1 MAQSDTTCG
10 KSCYLCNV
18 LFEVMGNAE
27 VRPMSAQ
34 RMEFGKAIILL
45 VNPLELESTGYAFD
59 LRTLHFAKIVSFN
72 FDYWALMRWHGS
84 KIVSIKVSFK
94 LICDTFA
101 PKTKIT

>member
-1 MAQSDTTCG
+1 MASSDTTYG

-34 RMEFGKAIILL
+34 GMKFGKAIILL

-59 LRTLHFAKIVSFN
+59 LRTLHFAKIVSLN
-72 FDYWALMRWHGS
+72 FDYWTL
-84 KIVSIKVSFK
+84 IK
-94 LICDTFA
+94 
-101 PKTKIT
+101 